1 MTVGVIIPAL
11 NEEEA
16 IGAVVAAIPR
26 RLVEEIVV
34 VDNGSSDRT
43 ARAARAAG
51 ARVVREERR
60 GYGAACA
67 RGVAALGPSI
77 DVVVFLDGDG
87 SQDAEEMADLLA
99 CLERERAD
107 LVLGARRRGRADAHP
122 LHARVGNRV
131 VTTLLRWRYGLGL
144 SDIPPFRAIRRALLA
159 DLGMREMTYGW
170 PVEMVVRVARR
181 GGRIVEV
188 PVTHRPRL
196 AGESKVAGTLWGS
209 LKAGCVF
216 LAVALRAGE

>member
-1 MTVGVIIPAL
+1 MTVGVVIPAL

-16 IGAVVAAIPR
+16 IGPVVSAVPR
-26 RLVEEIVV
+26 QIVKEIIV

-43 ARAARAAG
+43 SQVARGAG

-67 RGVAALGPSI
+67 RGAASLGPAV

-87 SQDAEEMADLLA
+87 SQDPAEMGNLLVS
-99 CLERERAD
+99 LESEAAD
-107 LVLGARRRGRADAHP
+107 LVLGARQRGAAAHP
-122 LHARVGNRV
+122 MHARVGNWV
-131 VTTLLRWRYGLGL
+131 VTTLLRWRYGLRL
-144 SDIPPFRAIRRALLA
+144 SDIPPFRAIRRSLLA
-159 DLGMREMTYGW
+159 ELRMREMTYGW

-181 GGRIVEV
+181 GRRIVEV

-196 AGESKVAGTLWGS
+196 GGQSKVAGTFWGS
-209 LKAGCVF
+209 LKAGYAF
-216 LAVALRAGE
+216 LTVALRAQD